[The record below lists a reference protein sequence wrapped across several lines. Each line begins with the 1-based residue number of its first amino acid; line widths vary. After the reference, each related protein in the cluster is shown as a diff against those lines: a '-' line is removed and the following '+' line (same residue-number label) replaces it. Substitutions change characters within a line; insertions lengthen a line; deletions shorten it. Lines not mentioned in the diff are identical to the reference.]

1 MVEEIFRDSPNVELL
16 QWFSRG
22 SLKQNLTRAIRLWVW
37 LRGIYGEAVERLP
50 IDDGFSYAE
59 LRDVF
64 FTRTHT
70 KGEEIPRPH
79 DPKCPC
85 SKTAKNL
92 LFPLHKID
100 ISENKWKESIIQQA
114 DIKKPELE
122 KLLQKHP
129 FLVTRRSLQSDIEI
143 LAQLGWLEYKDN
155 KYYRVNKFPSRPSIN
170 SESGDRLATYELNY
184 LHEDLT
190 TIVENHSRQIN
201 EIQRFILKLDYVI
214 PKNTI
219 DLVENWQYELKQI
232 WQQTPVPPIKLS
244 YNSAR
249 VGDTIDCIIYPVC
262 IYYVQRAI
270 YLCGYG
276 ESPDRKT
283 EWYNFRLDRIE
294 EMTVLQWKDKN
305 LPISLKQ
312 RYQKSSLPH
321 PDEID
326 LKMTQALGFDFY
338 LPPQLALLRFDR
350 DYHDRYI
357 KNTIRHETFEE
368 ISYQQAKRLI
378 QRQGKVKNPNLQQLQ
393 LKKSQQQK
401 FQRQQQQQQLQQQKL
416 LNILEQRS
424 PSDAYYQL
432 FIRYQDNKNRD
443 NNVIMRLRAWRPK
456 CEVLLP
462 WDLRQEIADDIKKEF
477 ELYW

>member
-1 MVEEIFRDSPNVELL
+1 VVEEIFRDSSNVELL

-22 SLKQNLTRAIRLWVW
+22 SLKQNLTRSIRLLVW
-37 LRGIYGEAVERLP
+37 LRSLYGEAFERLP
-50 IDDGFSYAE
+50 LDDAFTYAE

-64 FTRTHT
+64 FTPTHP
-70 KGEEIPRPH
+70 KGEEIPPHH

-85 SKTAKNL
+85 AKTAKDL
-92 LFPLHKID
+92 LFSKKTN
-100 ISENKWKESIIQQA
+100 ISENQWKHSIIQQA
-114 DIKKPELE
+114 DIRKSELE
-122 KLLQKHP
+122 KLLEKCP
-129 FLVTRRSLQSDIEI
+129 FKVTRRSLQGDVEI
-143 LAQLGWLEYKDN
+143 LGQLGWLKYKN
-155 KYYRVNKFPSRPSIN
+155 QKYYRVDKFPFRPGVV
-170 SESGDRLATYELNY
+170 SESRDKLATYELNF

-201 EIQRFILKLDYVI
+201 DVQRFILKLDYVI
-214 PKNTI
+214 PKSTI

-232 WQQTPVPPIKLS
+232 WAQTPVPPIKLH

-249 VGDTIDCIIYPVC
+249 VGNSIDCIIYPVC

-276 ESPDRKT
+276 ESPDRHT

-294 EMTVLQWKDKN
+294 EMIPLQWTDKN
-305 LPISLKQ
+305 LPISLQK
-312 RYQKSSLPH
+312 RYQKSSLPN
-321 PDEID
+321 PDEIG

-338 LPPQLALLRFDR
+338 LPSQLALLRFDR

-378 QRQGKVKNPNLQQLQ
+378 QRQGRAKNSNL
-393 LKKSQQQK
+393 
-401 FQRQQQQQQLQQQKL
+401 QQLQQQKL
-416 LNILEQRS
+416 LQILEQRS

-432 FIRYQDNKNRD
+432 FIRYQDNQNRD

-462 WDLRQEIADDIKKEF
+462 WDLRKEIAADIKKESK
-477 ELYW
+477 LYAP